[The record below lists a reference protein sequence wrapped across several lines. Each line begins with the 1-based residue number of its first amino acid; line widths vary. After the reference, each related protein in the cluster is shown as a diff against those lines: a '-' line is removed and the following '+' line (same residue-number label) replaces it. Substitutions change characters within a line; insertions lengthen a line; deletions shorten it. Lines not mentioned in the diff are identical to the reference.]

1 MSEDPQIR
9 ASKIVETY
17 QPVAAHIVQATKLT
31 DTEIL
36 LELRLGNGQSLGHGA
51 GQFVQ
56 ISMFGVGEAPI
67 SVCSSPTQTETF
79 ELCVRAAGNVTKAL
93 HRLEAGDWVG
103 IRGPYG
109 HGFPVEEMVGKD
121 ILIIAG
127 GIGLPPLRPLI
138 NLVLEN
144 REQYGRLIIVYG
156 ARSPQ
161 DLLFTDELNLWATCD
176 DVEFHLIVEEPDDKW
191 QGPVGVVTVPLRKID
206 IEPAKTLVAAAVG
219 PPVMYRFVAFEL
231 LQKGLPED
239 NIYFSLERRMKCG
252 VGKCGHCQLNNLYVC
267 VDGPI
272 FCYSDLQGLEEA
284 VEAWAPPT
292 AEAGGKR
299 REPGKGH
306 G

>member
-36 LELRLGNGQSLGHGA
+36 LELRLGNGQPLGHGA

-156 ARSPQ
+156 ARLPKE
-161 DLLFTDELNLWATCD
+161 LLFKDELDSWAD
-176 DVEFHLIVEEPDDKW
+176 RGDVELYVIVEQPDDDW
-191 QGPVGVVTVPLRKID
+191 PGPVGVVTVPLRDID
-206 IEPAKTLVAAAVG
+206 IEPAQTVVAAAVG

-231 LQKGLPED
+231 LGKNIAAE

-267 VDGPI
+267 VDGPV
-272 FCYSDLQGLEEA
+272 FCYSDLQGLDEA

-292 AEAGGKR
+292 AEAGGER
-299 REPGKGH
+299 QEPGKGH